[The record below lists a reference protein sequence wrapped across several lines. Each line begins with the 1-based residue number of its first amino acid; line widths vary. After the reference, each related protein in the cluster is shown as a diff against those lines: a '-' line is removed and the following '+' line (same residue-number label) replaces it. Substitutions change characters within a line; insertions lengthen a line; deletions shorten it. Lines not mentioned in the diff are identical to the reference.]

1 MSAMPKRRRIHRS
14 LLTAADLVAT
24 FRFALAG
31 AIAATSYDVNLL
43 DVLHADIGRDEQP
56 VDPLSCIGPVLAR
69 G

>member
-1 MSAMPKRRRIHRS
+1 M
-14 LLTAADLVAT
+14 LTAADLVAT

-31 AIAATSYDVNLL
+31 AIAAMSYDGNLL

-56 VDPLSCIGPVLAR
+56 VDPLSCTGPVLAR